1 MKKILIIACTLFL
14 ALPLF
19 AQEDKANDNKQMIS
33 ISAFMDVE
41 MDIPVDAK
49 NILKDRMTKAI
60 LKNGLSSTEGERF
73 IMIAG
78 VNELGKETTAT
89 APVMHVVELEVT
101 FYIGDAIAGTLFSQ
115 GSTIVKGADESESKA
130 YLSALKKI
138 KVTDPVFKKM
148 IAQAKDN
155 IINYYNAKCDAIIA
169 EALKQTKNQEFD
181 IALSELSKIPNE
193 CEECYNKST
202 PHFNNIYQ
210 QKIDFEGTMLLTN
223 ARNEWIQ
230 GQNIDAAN
238 KAGEFLVQINP
249 QSSAYKEAD
258 ELLNKIGKHILEFEN
273 REWNFKM
280 KQYQDEIDFRNQ
292 QHQDEVNYK
301 MTKIQNKKDVKLT
314 RLSHR
319 HYNINAILNWLSSR

>member
-1 MKKILIIACTLFL
+1 MKKLLVIICTLFL
-14 ALPLF
+14 CTPMF
-19 AQEDKANDNKQMIS
+19 AQDNSTADNKQMIS

-41 MDIPVDAK
+41 MDIPVAAK

-78 VNELGKETTAT
+78 VNELGKETTTT
-89 APVMHVVELEVT
+89 APVMYVVELEVT

-138 KVTDPVFKKM
+138 KVTDPIFKKM

-155 IINYYNAKCDAIIA
+155 IINYYDVKCDAIIA
-169 EALKQTKNQEFD
+169 EALKQAKNQEFD
-181 IALSELSKIPNE
+181 LALFELSRIPND
-193 CEECYNKST
+193 CEECYNKSNS
-202 PHFNNIYQ
+202 HFNNIYQ
-210 QKIDFEGTMLLTN
+210 QKIDFEGAVLLTN
-223 ARNEWIQ
+223 ARNEWVQ

-258 ELLNKIGKHILEFEN
+258 ALFNQIEKRVLEFDQ

-292 QHQDEVNYK
+292 QQRDEANYK
-301 MTKIQNKKDVKLT
+301 MTKIQNEKEVSLN
-314 RLSHR
+314 RIQYR
-319 HYNINAILNWLSSR
+319 HYNVKAICGWLSSR

>member
-1 MKKILIIACTLFL
+1 MKKILVIICTLFL
-14 ALPLF
+14 SIPMF
-19 AQEDKANDNKQMIS
+19 AQDNSATDNKQMIS

-41 MDIPVDAK
+41 MDIPVAAK

-89 APVMHVVELEVT
+89 APVMYVVELEVT

-155 IINYYNAKCDAIIA
+155 IVNFYDVKCDVIIA
-169 EALKQTKNQEFD
+169 EALKQAKNQEFD
-181 IALSELSKIPNE
+181 LALFELSRIPND
-193 CEECYNKST
+193 CVDCYNKSNA
-202 PHFNNIYQ
+202 HFNNIYQ
-210 QKIDFEGTMLLTN
+210 QKLDHEGTILLSN

-230 GQNIDAAN
+230 GQNIEAAN

-258 ELLNKIGKHILEFEN
+258 ALFNQIEKRVLEFDQ

-280 KQYQDEIDFRNQ
+280 QQYQDEVDFRNK

-301 MTKIQNKKDVKLT
+301 MTKIQNEKDIKMT
-314 RLSHR
+314 RITYR
-319 HYNINAILNWLSSR
+319 HYNVQAICSWLSSR